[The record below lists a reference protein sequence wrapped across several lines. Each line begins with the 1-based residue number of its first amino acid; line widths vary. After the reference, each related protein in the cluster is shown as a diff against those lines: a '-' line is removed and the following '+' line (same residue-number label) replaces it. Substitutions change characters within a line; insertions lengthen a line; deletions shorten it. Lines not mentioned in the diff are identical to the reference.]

1 MSTAELI
8 DDLPPHKPVAG
19 APTGRV
25 KAKPPLALRPLHRMW
40 RRTIDEIKVSEID
53 LPVRALPEA
62 MRGLVACQ
70 ISDFHVDRDEDL
82 ERLAM
87 AVEAI
92 NLQQPDLVF
101 LTGDYFSG
109 PATMH
114 RYLGAFRDAL
124 KNLRPQSGLFAILGN
139 HDHWSS
145 ADRITEAL
153 KRAGA
158 DVLANDSRR
167 LFLRNEKLVI
177 VGIDDLWSRRAEPAR
192 AFGDVNS
199 DDCTIVLAH
208 NPDTALY
215 TRHLRPGVMLS
226 GHTHGGVVRIPYY
239 GSPLKSILR
248 IGKEFYSGLNRY
260 EDFYIYTNRGLG
272 TFWLRIRINCPPEV
286 SRFSLTPL
294 VRRSARRET
303 YAEAASVEARSPPPH
318 AAPRYSSLASKAR
331 LTASRRDARS
341 RDRRRNRSHAL
352 RRRTRRRWRNR
363 AKRSRASRRRARSNP
378 RSAPS
383 TRAGCS

>member
-8 DDLPPHKPVAG
+8 EIPSTDMLPPELELTP
-19 APTGRV
+19 RS
-25 KAKPPLALRPLHRMW
+25 KPPLALRPLHRMW
-40 RRTIDEIKVSEID
+40 RRTIDNILLSEVS
-53 LPVRALPEA
+53 LPVRGLPTALA
-62 MRGLVACQ
+62 GLVACQ

-82 ERLAM
+82 ERLGI
-87 AVEAI
+87 AVETI
-92 NLQQPDLVF
+92 NQQQPDLVF

-109 PATMH
+109 PDTMH
-114 RYLGAFRDAL
+114 RYLGAFSDAL
-124 KNLRPQSGLFAILGN
+124 KDLRPQVGVYAILGN

-145 ADRITEAL
+145 AERITAAL

-167 LFLRNEKLVI
+167 LALRGEKIAV

-192 AFGDVNS
+192 AFAGVNS
-199 DDCTIVLAH
+199 GDCSIVLAH

-215 TRHLRPGVMLS
+215 ARHLRPGVMLS

-248 IGKEFYSGLNRY
+248 IGKQFYSGLNRY

-286 SRFSLTPL
+286 SRFTLTPL
-294 VRRSARRET
+294 LDDASAEI
-303 YAEAASVEARSPPPH
+303 P
-318 AAPRYSSLASKAR
+318 APKK
-331 LTASRRDARS
+331 
-341 RDRRRNRSHAL
+341 L
-352 RRRTRRRWRNR
+352 RPLKGIRGRR
-363 AKRSRASRRRARSNP
+363 AKRPRAPRIRRKRI
-378 RSAPS
+378 
-383 TRAGCS
+383 

>member
-8 DDLPPHKPVAG
+8 DISSTDIPSPELELTP
-19 APTGRV
+19 RS
-25 KAKPPLALRPLHRMW
+25 KPPLALRPLHRMW
-40 RRTIDEIKVSEID
+40 RRTIDNILVSEIS
-53 LPVRALPEA
+53 LPVRGLPA
-62 MRGLVACQ
+62 AVAGLVACQ

-82 ERLAM
+82 ERLGI
-87 AVEAI
+87 AVETI
-92 NLQQPDLVF
+92 NQQQPDLVF

-109 PATMH
+109 PDTMH
-114 RYLGAFRDAL
+114 RYLGAFTDAL
-124 KNLRPQSGLFAILGN
+124 KGLSPQIGVYAILGN

-145 ADRITEAL
+145 AERITAAL

-167 LFLRNEKLVI
+167 LALRGEKIVV

-192 AFGDVNS
+192 AFAGVKSGDCS
-199 DDCTIVLAH
+199 IVLAH

-215 TRHLRPGVMLS
+215 ARHLRPGVMLS

-248 IGKEFYSGLNRY
+248 IGKQFYSGLNRY

-286 SRFSLTPL
+286 SRFTLTPL
-294 VRRSARRET
+294 LDDAT
-303 YAEAASVEARSPPPH
+303 AEIP
-318 AAPRYSSLASKAR
+318 APKKLR
-331 LTASRRDARS
+331 
-341 RDRRRNRSHAL
+341 AL
-352 RRRTRRRWRNR
+352 KGIRGRR
-363 AKRSRASRRRARSNP
+363 AKRPRAP
-378 RSAPS
+378 RIRLKRP
-383 TRAGCS
+383 

>member
-1 MSTAELI
+1 
-8 DDLPPHKPVAG
+8 
-19 APTGRV
+19 
-25 KAKPPLALRPLHRMW
+25 LA
-40 RRTIDEIKVSEID
+40 S
-53 LPVRALPEA
+53 
-62 MRGLVACQ
+62 
-70 ISDFHVDRDEDL
+70 
-82 ERLAM
+82 

-92 NLQQPDLVF
+92 NEQHPDLIF

-109 PATMH
+109 PDTMH

-124 KNLRPQSGLFAILGN
+124 KNLQPKSGLFAILGN

-145 ADRITEAL
+145 AERVTDAL

-167 LFLRNEKLVI
+167 LFLRNEKVVV

-192 AFGDVNS
+192 AFGDVSS
-199 DDCTIVLAH
+199 DECTIVLAH

-215 TRHLRPGVMLS
+215 ARHLRPGVMLS
-226 GHTHGGVVRIPYY
+226 GHTHGGVVRIPFY

-286 SRFSLTPL
+286 SRFSLIPL
-294 VRRSARRET
+294 V
-303 YAEAASVEARSPPPH
+303 EAAPAEKP
-318 AAPRYSSLASKAR
+318 
-331 LTASRRDARS
+331 TAKLHPLKRVR
-341 RDRRRNRSHAL
+341 
-352 RRRTRRRWRNR
+352 RRRTLRPVTH
-363 AKRSRASRRRARSNP
+363 RSRRKHV
-378 RSAPS
+378 
-383 TRAGCS
+383 

>member
-1 MSTAELI
+1 MIATRIST
-8 DDLPPHKPVAG
+8 
-19 APTGRV
+19 
-25 KAKPPLALRPLHRMW
+25 
-40 RRTIDEIKVSEID
+40 
-53 LPVRALPEA
+53 
-62 MRGLVACQ
+62 
-70 ISDFHVDRDEDL
+70 
-82 ERLAM
+82 RLST

-92 NLQQPDLVF
+92 NHQHPDLIF

-109 PATMH
+109 PDTMH

-124 KNLRPQSGLFAILGN
+124 KRLRPKSGLFAILGN

-145 ADRITEAL
+145 AERIADSL

-167 LFLRNEKLVI
+167 LSLRNEKIVV

-192 AFGDVNS
+192 AFADVHS

-215 TRHLRPGVMLS
+215 TRHLKPGVMLS
-226 GHTHGGVVRIPYY
+226 GHTHGGVVRIPFY

-286 SRFSLTPL
+286 SRFSLMPL
-294 VRRSARRET
+294 VD
-303 YAEAASVEARSPPPH
+303 
-318 AAPRYSSLASKAR
+318 AAPADKPAS
-331 LTASRRDARS
+331 TAKLHPLKRVR
-341 RDRRRNRSHAL
+341 
-352 RRRTRRRWRNR
+352 RRRTPRPV
-363 AKRSRASRRRARSNP
+363 RSRRKH
-378 RSAPS
+378 
-383 TRAGCS
+383 

>member
-1 MSTAELI
+1 MPTAELI
-8 DDLPPHKPVAG
+8 DDLPPPEHAAAG
-19 APTGRV
+19 RP

-40 RRTIDEIKVSEID
+40 RRTIDEIHVTALD
-53 LPVRALPEA
+53 LPVRGLPGAL
-62 MRGLVACQ
+62 GGVVATQ

-82 ERLAM
+82 ERLGS

-92 NLQQPDLVF
+92 NQQNPDLIF

-109 PATMH
+109 PESMR
-114 RYLGAFRDAL
+114 RYLGAFRDTL
-124 KNLRPQSGLFAILGN
+124 RNLQPKSGLFAILGN

-145 ADRITEAL
+145 AERITDAL
-153 KRAGA
+153 KHAGA

-167 LFLRNEKLVI
+167 LLLRNEKVVI

-192 AFGDVNS
+192 AFGDVGS
-199 DDCTIVLAH
+199 DECTIVLAH

-226 GHTHGGVVRIPYY
+226 GHTHGGVVRIPFY

-294 VRRSARRET
+294 VD
-303 YAEAASVEARSPPPH
+303 
-318 AAPRYSSLASKAR
+318 AAPAGKPATRKLHPLKR
-331 LTASRRDARS
+331 VR
-341 RDRRRNRSHAL
+341 
-352 RRRTRRRWRNR
+352 RRRTARPVSH
-363 AKRSRASRRRARSNP
+363 RSHRKHV
-378 RSAPS
+378 
-383 TRAGCS
+383 

>member
-1 MSTAELI
+1 MSTAELVESM
-8 DDLPPHKPVAG
+8 PVRAAVAAAAG
-19 APTGRV
+19 RARQ
-25 KAKPPLALRPLHRMW
+25 PPLALRPLHRMW
-40 RRTIDEIKVSEID
+40 RRTIDEIHVSRVD
-53 LPVRALPEA
+53 LPVRGLPVAL
-62 MRGLVACQ
+62 RGLLACQ

-82 ERLAM
+82 ERLAI

-92 NLQQPDLVF
+92 NQQQPDLIF

-109 PATMH
+109 PDTMH
-114 RYLGAFRDAL
+114 RYLGAFREAL
-124 KNLRPQSGLFAILGN
+124 RNLRPRSGLFAILGN

-145 ADRITEAL
+145 AERITDAL
-153 KRAGA
+153 KRVGA

-167 LFLRNEKLVI
+167 LFIRNEKLVI

-192 AFGDVNS
+192 AFGDVNR

-215 TRHLRPGVMLS
+215 ARHLKPGVMLS
-226 GHTHGGVVRIPYY
+226 GHTHGGVVRIPFY

-286 SRFSLTPL
+286 SRFSLTSLIDAPAAETPAPQPHPL
-294 VRRSARRET
+294 KRI
-303 YAEAASVEARSPPPH
+303 
-318 AAPRYSSLASKAR
+318 
-331 LTASRRDARS
+331 
-341 RDRRRNRSHAL
+341 RRRKL
-352 RRRTRRRWRNR
+352 RPVTQRPHR
-363 AKRSRASRRRARSNP
+363 KQH
-378 RSAPS
+378 
-383 TRAGCS
+383 

>member
-8 DDLPPHKPVAG
+8 DDSHKPAAAAAG
-19 APTGRV
+19 RAKR
-25 KAKPPLALRPLHRMW
+25 KPPLALRPLHRMW
-40 RRTIDEIKVSEID
+40 RRTIDEIKVSALD
-53 LPVRALPEA
+53 LPVRGLPAAL
-62 MRGLVACQ
+62 RGIVACQ

-82 ERLAM
+82 ERLAL

-92 NLQQPDLVF
+92 NQQQPDLIF

-109 PATMH
+109 PDTMH
-114 RYLGAFRDAL
+114 RYLGPFRDAL
-124 KNLRPQSGLFAILGN
+124 KSLQPKSGLFAILGN

-145 ADRITEAL
+145 AERITEAL

-167 LFLRNEKLVI
+167 LFLRNEKVVI

-226 GHTHGGVVRIPYY
+226 GHTHGGVVRIPFY

-260 EDFYIYTNRGLG
+260 EDFFIYTNRGLG

-294 VRRSARRET
+294 IDAVPAEKPSTAKLHPLKRVRR
-303 YAEAASVEARSPPPH
+303 
-318 AAPRYSSLASKAR
+318 
-331 LTASRRDARS
+331 
-341 RDRRRNRSHAL
+341 
-352 RRRTRRRWRNR
+352 RRRT
-363 AKRSRASRRRARSNP
+363 P
-378 RSAPS
+378 RPV
-383 TRAGCS
+383 THRPHRKHV